1 MTPAHFVRTRGDP
14 TVKLAARKVTARNA
28 AVAGL
33 AAVALLGATGC
44 SAINQQATTLQYAPS
59 DGIVAN
65 VGEAELRNLALI
77 TSGPDA
83 EARYI
88 GTIAADTSEQD
99 LEVSITVAGTE
110 TLFSVPAG
118 ESLKL
123 EDSAN
128 EQVIPSSGGFP
139 GGMVEATVEVTGG
152 PEAVTEQ
159 VDVTILDGTL
169 PEYRPFVPGGAKP
182 GTDAH
187 LYETPGAGEG
197 GH

>member
-1 MTPAHFVRTRGDP
+1 M
-14 TVKLAARKVTARNA
+14 KLAARKATARNA

-65 VGEAELRNLALI
+65 VGEAELRNIALI
-77 TSGPDA
+77 TSGPDT

-123 EDSAN
+123 EDPAN

-139 GGMVEATVEVTGG
+139 GSMVEATVEVTGG
-152 PEAVTEQ
+152 PEAATEQ
-159 VDVTILDGTL
+159 VDITVLDGTL
-169 PEYRPFVPGGAKP
+169 PEYRPFVPGGANP
-182 GTDAH
+182 ATDDH
-187 LYETPGAGEG
+187 LYATPAAEEG

>member
-1 MTPAHFVRTRGDP
+1 M
-14 TVKLAARKVTARNA
+14 KLAARKAPRNA

-44 SAINQQATTLQYAPS
+44 SAINQQATTLQYSPS

-65 VGEAELRNLALI
+65 VGDAELRNIALV
-77 TSGPDA
+77 TSGPDT

-88 GTIAADTSEQD
+88 GTIAADTAEDD
-99 LEVSITVAGTE
+99 LEVAITVDGTE
-110 TLFSVPAG
+110 TLFSIPAG
-118 ESLKL
+118 ESRKL
-123 EDSAN
+123 EDPAN

-152 PEAVTEQ
+152 SETATEQ
-159 VDVTILDGTL
+159 VDITILDGTL
-169 PEYRPFVPGGAKP
+169 PEYRPFVPGGADP
-182 GTDAH
+182 NATEH
-187 LYETPGAGEG
+187 LYQTPAAEEG